1 MKKVFIAFVIL
12 MLSFSAFSQKKKHW
26 SSGGEFILNF
36 ARIDNDGNENG
47 NVMRFSA
54 FLHIQAAYNIDL
66 SKSFGIYTGAA
77 IRNVGFIYNHPE
89 SEERYKY
96 RTYNLGIPFGIK
108 IGKMTGTFLYAGYEV
123 EFPFNYKEKR
133 FKNEVKQEKF
143 NVWFSNRVVK
153 IAHGPFVGLQLPYGL
168 NLKFKY
174 YLNNFFNKDFVVL
187 DDKNQPTKPY
197 DFDVNLFY
205 VSLSFNIFQEKGIY
219 YNMDNVRKN

>member
-1 MKKVFIAFVIL
+1 MKKIYLIIIL
-12 MLSFSAFSQKKKHW
+12 IIISSTSFSQKKKYW

-54 FLHIQAAYNIDL
+54 FLHIQAAYNIDF

-77 IRNVGFIYNHPE
+77 IRNVGFIYKHPE
-89 SEERYKY
+89 SEETYKY
-96 RTYNLGIPFGIK
+96 RTYNFGIPFGIK

-133 FKNEVKQEKF
+133 FKNEVKQDKF
-143 NVWFSNRVVK
+143 SVWFSNRVVNV
-153 IAHGPFVGLQLPYGL
+153 AHGPFVGLQLPYGL

-197 DFDVNLFY
+197 DIDVNLFY
-205 VSLSFNIFQEKGIY
+205 ISLSFNIFQEKGIY
-219 YNMDNVRKN
+219 YNMDNVRDN